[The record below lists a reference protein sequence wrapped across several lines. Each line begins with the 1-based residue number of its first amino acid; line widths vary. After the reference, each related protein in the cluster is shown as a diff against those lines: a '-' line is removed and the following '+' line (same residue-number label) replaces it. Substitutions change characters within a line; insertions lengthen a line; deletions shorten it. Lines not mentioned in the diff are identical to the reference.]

1 MEDII
6 LYTNHCPRCMILA
19 SKLKEKGIPYTEFTD
34 VQKML
39 ELGFDTVPV
48 LQVGQQR
55 YDFKDAIKIVG
66 GM

>member
-6 LYTNHCPRCMILA
+6 LYTNHCPRCLILA
-19 SKLKEKGIPYTEFTD
+19 SKLKEKSIPYTEFTD

-55 YDFKDAIKIVG
+55 YNFKDAIKIVG